1 MAGIA
6 NTDANF
12 AGWAAFCQKVFG
24 RSNYLGDVAADTI
37 PTLASGTPGDWQ
49 STNLGSSSTVKFV
62 NRDGSIATLTDT
74 EGKALAVAVGAKLT
88 KL

>member
-6 NTDANF
+6 NTDNNF

-24 RSNYLGDVAADTI
+24 RSNYVGDVAADSQTAI
-37 PTLASGTPGDWQ
+37 TAGTPGDWQ
-49 STNLGSSSTVKFV
+49 TQHLGTGSTVKV
-62 NRDGSIATLTDT
+62 VLKDGSIGTFTDT
-74 EGKALAVAVGAKLT
+74 EGKALAVAVGATLT